1 LTDEPILVPVDLGEA
16 EFVPDPRRPGAW
28 TLLVDG
34 VAQSYVHLG
43 QPTHLEFEYARR
55 MAAIIDSFRPAG
67 APVRVLHLGA
77 GGLTLPRYVEAT
89 RPGSRQRV
97 IERDAT
103 LLRLVREVLPLP
115 EDTDIEVELG
125 TADDAVRAD
134 SGTYDLV
141 IADVY
146 VAAQMPRS
154 VSTTGFAASV
164 AALLAPDGVYAV
176 NVADL
181 PPLAFSRTQVAT
193 LRTAF
198 PDVCVVGEPTILRG
212 RRFGNVVL
220 AASPTTLPIDRL
232 VAAAARSGGNRGRVL
247 HGTAVDDFVGGAQ
260 PITGDEPGGG
270 HRIPP

>member
-1 LTDEPILVPVDLGEA
+1 LTGDSILTPVDLGEA

-55 MAAIIDSFRPAG
+55 MAAIIDTCRPAG
-67 APVRVLHLGA
+67 APIRVLHLGA
-77 GGLTLPRYVEAT
+77 GGLTLPRFVEAT

-115 EDTDIEVELG
+115 EGADIEVELG
-125 TADDAVRAD
+125 EAGNVVQTAKD
-134 SGTYDLV
+134 TYDMV

-164 AALLAPDGVYAV
+164 ARLIAPDGVYAV

-220 AASPTTLPIDRL
+220 AASPTVLPIDRL
-232 VAAAARSGGNRGRVL
+232 VTAAAGTGGNRGRVL
-247 HGTAVDDFVGGAQ
+247 HGKAVDEFVGGAQ
-260 PITGDEPGGG
+260 PITDAGAEEPS
-270 HRIPP
+270 PL